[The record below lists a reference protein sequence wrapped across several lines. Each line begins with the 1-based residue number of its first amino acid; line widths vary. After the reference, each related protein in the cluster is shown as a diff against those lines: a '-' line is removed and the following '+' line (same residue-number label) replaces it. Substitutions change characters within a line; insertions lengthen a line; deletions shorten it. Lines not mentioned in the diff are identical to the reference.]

1 MPILSNVP
9 LTGKTPLLYFCS
21 HLGECEWLLR
31 STCLRCVLVLSNP
44 PVVQTRVL
52 PMFLRIE
59 KGSAVPISRQIVQQI
74 GMLCASGQ
82 LDAGE
87 RLPSVRE
94 LARELAVNQNTILR
108 VYERLTSAGLLEM
121 RHGQGTFVTPGAKD
135 ELIAAHRERLIDELR
150 QLGRQSL
157 ALGLSSDELHSLLT
171 IALEQLSAA
180 ASPSET
186 DASREESTP

>member
-1 MPILSNVP
+1 
-9 LTGKTPLLYFCS
+9 
-21 HLGECEWLLR
+21 
-31 STCLRCVLVLSNP
+31 
-44 PVVQTRVL
+44 
-52 PMFLRIE
+52 MFLRIE
-59 KGSAVPISRQIVQQI
+59 KGSAVPISGQIVQQI

-108 VYERLTSAGLLEM
+108 VYERLSSAGLLEM

-135 ELIAAHRERLIDELR
+135 ELIVAHRERLIDELR

-157 ALGLSSDELHSLLT
+157 ALGLSSDELHDLLT
-171 IALEQLSAA
+171 IALDQLSVAA
-180 ASPSET
+180 PPVAT
-186 DASREESTP
+186 DAPCEEPTP